1 MAKKFKFTDLAYDEI
16 KPVSEN
22 KEETKENVVNSKL
35 KTDGENNKKDFST
48 VTNFKKNMSDD
59 NAFVN
64 KNANF
69 VNNAGD
75 LSQDALENTS
85 RKKRVINYDIDYSEY
100 EDSDINDKQQNNSVK
115 KNVNVSTPSSDYI
128 NFHQKNDRFKTQL
141 KTYSSVLEKDLENKY
156 SSGIENN
163 YQQTLSGTMGSN
175 FSPNKIKDLISFKE
189 KLDVKTNIYLKSS
202 IVVKLKELE
211 KRTNESRSSI
221 INKLLEYA
229 IKNMEEN

>member
-22 KEETKENVVNSKL
+22 KEETKENKVVSTL
-35 KTDGENNKKDFST
+35 KIDSEDNKKDANT
-48 VTNFKKNMSDD
+48 VTSFKKNMNDS
-59 NAFVN
+59 NAFEN
-64 KNANF
+64 KNVSFANSTDDF
-69 VNNAGD
+69 P
-75 LSQDALENTS
+75 QDVLENTN

-100 EDSDINDKQQNNSVK
+100 EDSSNKQQNNPIK
-115 KNVNVSTPSSDYI
+115 KNINISSTTSDYI
-128 NFHQKNDRFKTQL
+128 NFQKNDKVRTQL
-141 KTYSSVLEKDLENKY
+141 KTYSSVLEKDLESKY
-156 SSGIENN
+156 DDIGNN
-163 YQQTLSGTMGSN
+163 HHQVLSGTMGSN